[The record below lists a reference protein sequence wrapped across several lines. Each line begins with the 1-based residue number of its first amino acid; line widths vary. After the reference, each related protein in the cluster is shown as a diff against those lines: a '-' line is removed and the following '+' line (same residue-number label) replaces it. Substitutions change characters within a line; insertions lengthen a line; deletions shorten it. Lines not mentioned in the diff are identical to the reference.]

1 MSTAS
6 TSSTPVLPVELV
18 QLIMKEFWVQIRS
31 TSERSTFMKS
41 SLGVCRTW
49 TALYMGLFCKDVHIP
64 SGDFAL
70 KFLQVLRNQ
79 SPFYNYY
86 THGGALLNQECRSL
100 SFQCDRDGLVEAPYQ
115 CSGNGNVSDPTI
127 PEHPMGIAIHTVL
140 RALYFTPY
148 FVPNLRRISILYN
161 NSLMRDLFRRNN
173 FTGFPPQ
180 VTELEIDFTYD
191 PRTPLAVLDAIS
203 TNEDCIGLVPG
214 SMRNVKLLHAIGLTQ
229 AALNELKLACSNWEE
244 MEIESWRV
252 GQDEDEK
259 REESTWR
266 GQTQSKTPIVIS
278 KQIMMPR
285 MSTFSLRAPRNQSI
299 RHYPRESRGIL
310 RFPLSHPLLP
320 CLLYL
325 ACSLYLL

>member
-1 MSTAS
+1 
-6 TSSTPVLPVELV
+6 
-18 QLIMKEFWVQIRS
+18 
-31 TSERSTFMKS
+31 
-41 SLGVCRTW
+41 
-49 TALYMGLFCKDVHIP
+49 MGLFCKDVHIP

-259 REESTWR
+259 REEIYLEGTDSEQDTDSDFEADYDAPDVYIF
-266 GQTQSKTPIVIS
+266 TSSSSKPVYPSLSARKQRYIAIS
-278 KQIMMPR
+278 IIS
-285 MSTFSLRAPRNQSI
+285 STFAMLALLGLFALP
-299 RHYPRESRGIL
+299 
-310 RFPLSHPLLP
+310 PLMFS
-320 CLLYL
+320 
-325 ACSLYLL
+325 S